1 MRWRKGPVGR
11 PTGSKIT
18 SKEDEKKIAQVF
30 KKLRPPGHGIVARKV
45 HSALPRELKK
55 RVSERT
61 VIRRLADK
69 GLKPQKKLKKSSQ
82 TLKNSKLR
90 LRFCKKHEVKTAQDW
105 RNELQA
111 CGDIKEFT
119 WYPKD
124 LRPRLAQLR
133 ASWSYMTD
141 KEKYQAAFLLP
152 KRWFPKSDYKR
163 VKKQKIFGLTTSNGK
178 SLNVPC
184 DMPMTGEKFAVL
196 VKDKIKPFLKRAF
209 PRRASY
215 QILLDGEKIFR
226 SPVAKAALKAA
237 NITLLPKWPA
247 HSPELNPQENVWP
260 WAESR
265 LREQESR
272 LGTFEQFAD
281 EVVKACS
288 AYPSSAKLISSMPQ
302 RMQECIEAK
311 GGTIMR

>member
-1 MRWRKGPVGR
+1 M
-11 PTGSKIT
+11 
-18 SKEDEKKIAQVF
+18 
-30 KKLRPPGHGIVARKV
+30 
-45 HSALPRELKK
+45 
-55 RVSERT
+55 
-61 VIRRLADK
+61 IRRLADK

-90 LRFCKKHEVKTAQDW
+90 LRFCKKHEDKTAQDW

-133 ASWSYMTD
+133 ASWTYMTD

-184 DMPMTGEKFAVL
+184 DMPMTGEKFAAL
-196 VKDKIKPFLKRAF
+196 VKDRIKPFLKRAF

-237 NITLLPKWPA
+237 SITLLPKWPA

-260 WAESR
+260 WAENR
-265 LREQESR
+265 LRELEANDDA
-272 LGTFEQFAD
+272 FEDFGKTCA
-281 EVVKACS
+281 KAVA
-288 AYPSSAKLISSMPQ
+288 AYPHGKKLIPALTK
-302 RMQECIEAK
+302 RMEMCVAAAGATIAK
-311 GGTIMR
+311 